1 MIVRNKCT
9 QCKHLWRD
17 QPGAFATVKTNY
29 KACCPECG
37 SSYFKWQSFA
47 FDKRKEGIDSDKN

>member
-17 QPGAFATVKTNY
+17 QPGAFATVKTNN

-37 SSYFKWQSFA
+37 SAYFKWQSFKH
-47 FDKRKEGIDSDKN
+47 DKKKEKIDSDKN